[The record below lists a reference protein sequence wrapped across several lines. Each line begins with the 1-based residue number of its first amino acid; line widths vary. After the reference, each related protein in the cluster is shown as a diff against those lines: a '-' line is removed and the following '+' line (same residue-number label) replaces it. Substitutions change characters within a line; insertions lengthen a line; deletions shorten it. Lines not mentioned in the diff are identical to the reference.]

1 MNKFSVNHRGLKS
14 KAVACLLVFRLGTML
29 GWSANTYYVATNGN
43 DLALGDNWTTA
54 LLTISNAVAMATGT
68 GDEVILSNG
77 VHYLSSQI
85 VITNAIT
92 VRGMTTNR
100 ENVIVNGNFPTT
112 TNRCFYLN
120 KAGAEVADLT
130 ITNGFATDSEI
141 PYSAKGGG
149 VYINTN
155 GSVRNCLITGNT
167 ATNFGGGIYLHRGGM
182 VTNCAITGNTSSNLT
197 DARAGGI
204 YCFILGNVFNCLISN
219 NQATVH
225 ADSKGGGLYLD
236 QGGLVRNCEIVNNLA
251 NGRGGGAYQT
261 AAGHITNCLIRNNAV
276 LIGANH
282 GGGGVYQ
289 NGGVVANCRIIGN
302 DAGPAGT
309 GGGVRFFQA
318 NTHPLV
324 QNCLIISNRAASYA
338 GGVYWSA
345 SDGLVRNCLIT
356 GNSATNGAGIYI
368 SAAGTAVNCT
378 VVGNV
383 ATNGG
388 GGVLSGGGQ
397 LVNCIIYT
405 NQVLL
410 GDPTYQN
417 WTNIGATMTY
427 SNCCILPVAGLPGS
441 GNIEADPMFVDQNAG
456 NFRLKGA
463 SPCVNW
469 GLNQNWMTN
478 AVDLDGQPRW
488 RYNAVDIGAYETLLQ
503 GTFFRVR

>member
-1 MNKFSVNHRGLKS
+1 MNKFSINHHGLKS
-14 KAVACLLVFRLGTML
+14 KAAACLLVFRLATML
-29 GWSANTYYVATNGN
+29 GWSANTFYVATNGN
-43 DLALGDNWTTA
+43 DLALGDNWANA
-54 LLTISNAVAMATGT
+54 LLTISNAVAMATGVS
-68 GDEVILSNG
+68 DQVILSNG
-77 VHYLSSQI
+77 VHYLSGQI

-100 ENVIVNGNFPTT
+100 ENVIVNGNYPAT
-112 TNRCFYLN
+112 TNRCFFLAR
-120 KAGAEVADLT
+120 AGAEVADLT
-130 ITNGFATDSEI
+130 ITNGFATDTEI

-167 ATNFGGGIYLHRGGM
+167 VTNYGGGIYLYRGGT
-182 VTNCAITGNTSSNLT
+182 VTNCAIAGNISSNLT
-197 DARAGGI
+197 DARGGGV
-204 YCFILGNVFNCLISN
+204 YCYILGNVFDCLISN

-225 ADSKGGGLYLD
+225 ADAKGGGLYVD

-251 NGRGGGAYQT
+251 NGRGGGLYQT
-261 AAGHITNCLIRNNAV
+261 APGMITNCLIRNNAV

-324 QNCLIISNRAASYA
+324 QNCLIISNKASSYA
-338 GGVYWSA
+338 GGVYWA
-345 SDGLVRNCLIT
+345 AADGLIRNCLIT
-356 GNSATNGAGIYI
+356 GNSATNGAGMYI
-368 SAAGTAVNCT
+368 GAAGTAVNCT

-388 GGVLSGGGQ
+388 GGVMSTGGQ

-405 NQVLL
+405 NQALL
-410 GDPTYQN
+410 GDPAWQN
-417 WTNIGATMTY
+417 WTNSGATMTY
-427 SNCCILPVAGLPGS
+427 SNCCTLPVAGLPGS
-441 GNIEADPMFVDQNAG
+441 GNIESDPLFSDYNAF
-456 NFRLKGA
+456 NFRVRDA
-463 SPCVNW
+463 SPCINA
-469 GLNQNWMTN
+469 GLNQGWMIG
-478 AVDLDGQPRW
+478 AVDLAGQPRI
-488 RYNAVDIGAYETLLQ
+488 RHKTVDMGAYETLMR
-503 GTFFRVR
+503 GTIIMIH